1 MTSRTLRSPFFTVN
15 PKSYLYGEELLKL
28 ALVADELA
36 EQYDLDILFTAQLVD
51 MRMLASH
58 TKHLILTAQHMDG
71 HSVGK
76 GMGLVLGEAL
86 IESGVKATFLNHAEH
101 PTTLSNLAKSVARAK
116 ELGIITITC
125 ADSVA
130 EAMAIAELAPDVMV
144 CEPTELIGTGK
155 SSDANYMKATNEAVK
170 KVSPHTLVLQA
181 AGISSGKNVYDA
193 IMSGADGT
201 GGTSGIVCA
210 ADPVATMREMVVAL
224 VRARSEM
231 EKK

>member
-1 MTSRTLRSPFFTVN
+1 MTKRTLRSPFFTIN
-15 PKSYLYGEELLKL
+15 PKSYLYGVELLKL

-36 EQYDLDILFTAQLVD
+36 EKYDIDILFTAQLVD
-51 MRMLASH
+51 MRLLASH
-58 TKHLILTAQHMDG
+58 TKHLILTAQHLDS
-71 HSVGK
+71 HTVGK

-86 IESGVKATFLNHAEH
+86 IESGVRATFLNHAEH
-101 PTTLSNLAKSVARAK
+101 PMTLSNLARSVARAK

-125 ADSVA
+125 ADSVS
-130 EAMAIAELAPDVMV
+130 EAMAIAQLAPDVMV

-155 SSDANYMKATNEAVK
+155 SSDANYMEATNRAVK
-170 KVSPHTLVLQA
+170 QVSASTLVLQA

-210 ADPVATMREMVVAL
+210 ADPAETLREMMEAL
-224 VRARSEM
+224 VKA
-231 EKK
+231 KKDQENK